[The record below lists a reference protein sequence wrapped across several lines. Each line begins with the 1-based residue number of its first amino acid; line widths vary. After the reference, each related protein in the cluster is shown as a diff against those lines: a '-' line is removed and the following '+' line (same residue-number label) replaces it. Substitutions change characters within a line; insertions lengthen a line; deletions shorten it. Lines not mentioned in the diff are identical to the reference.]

1 MVFDTKHKSFGENV
15 TGLLRLIQLRGGC
28 GGGWARYRPE
38 NRHKKGYYKKSCV
51 KKVLSFK
58 THSTH

>member
-28 GGGWARYRPE
+28 GGWVGVGGLDIVQITDTKKDITK
-38 NRHKKGYYKKSCV
+38 NRVLKKY
-51 KKVLSFK
+51 
-58 THSTH
+58 